1 MTVNTYTYS
10 YKIVMSNISFLNP
23 HSVHICNDKLLMTGS
38 TGFINYYW
46 LISGLP
52 G

>member
-1 MTVNTYTYS
+1 MN
-10 YKIVMSNISFLNP
+10 NIKFLNP

-38 TGFINYYW
+38 ISFVKYYW
-46 LISGLP
+46 LIFGLP